1 MAFDFSITFLGGL
14 LLQAIINI
22 IKYTPAII
30 VALYFYKRFIKN
42 QSTGYFQRKSINCQA
57 KTINIRRRYEKTNT
71 GLSTMPIVLYQ
82 FFQAL

>member
-42 QSTGYFQRKSINCQA
+42 
-57 KTINIRRRYEKTNT
+57 
-71 GLSTMPIVLYQ
+71 
-82 FFQAL
+82 